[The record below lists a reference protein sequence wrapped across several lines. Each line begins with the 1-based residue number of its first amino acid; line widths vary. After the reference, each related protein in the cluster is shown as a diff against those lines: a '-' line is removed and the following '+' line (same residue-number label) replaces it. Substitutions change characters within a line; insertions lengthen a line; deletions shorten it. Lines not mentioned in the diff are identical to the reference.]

1 LIISILGRLSR
12 RDWAVGAIG
21 LAVAIGFVVAAF
33 FDLIAFPRLSFPILY
48 ALPVLLAALR
58 FSPRVVAGIAMIALA
73 ADIVGVWKSGEH
85 SPMLVLV
92 TATLAAV
99 CLLTV
104 AASRQRARIS
114 ALREVSETH
123 AERTERLQRVTA
135 ALSEAT
141 DPQSVARVVVD
152 EGVAALGAQA
162 GSLRILSPDGSE
174 LRLLHWRGYA
184 LGILS
189 DQQQFSID
197 SQTPL
202 AEAARTGKP
211 VFVSSI
217 AEGAKR
223 YPDAIRPQHAA
234 WQGALAAIPL
244 TIDGRVLGTFGI
256 SFAEAREFSPVD
268 REFALTL
275 AHQAA
280 QALHRSRLYQGESEA
295 RALAERSQERL
306 AFLSDASRTLHSS
319 LDYYE
324 TFKTLARLMVPRI
337 ADWSQVFIVEDDGR
351 IRLIAY
357 AVANPD
363 KIELAEAMERLY
375 PVTMDDPGGTAT
387 AFQSRRSYM
396 REDITDETLT
406 RTAKDAEHLR
416 LLRAFGL
423 RSLIV
428 VPLIARGR
436 LLGAIAA
443 HSADSARHYTAED
456 RVLVEELAERA
467 ALAIDNA
474 RLYSAEQ
481 TARKQAERAVK
492 LRDEFIA
499 IAAHELKT
507 PLTNLRGYAQLEM
520 LRLRRLNVVDPVAIR
535 RALTVIDRQSARLA
549 NLVSRL
555 FDVTALDEGR
565 IELYLEVVDVNA
577 LVEDVAAR
585 FETTL
590 ERHTLVLTRA
600 PNAHAAIDRARI
612 EQVLANLLDNAVR
625 YSPDG
630 GEIVVSIAKPSDAT
644 IQIAVRDDGPGI
656 PHERRGQLL
665 ERYFQADPENH
676 RSGLGLGLFI
686 SHRLVVLHGG
696 TLAVE
701 FPFDGGTRVVVTLPA
716 SPDGQSEIDYQID
729 VAKAIT
735 PSGSEGS
742 RATAAR
748 DSSLPL
754 GMTNA

>member
-1 LIISILGRLSR
+1 
-12 RDWAVGAIG
+12 
-21 LAVAIGFVVAAF
+21 
-33 FDLIAFPRLSFPILY
+33 
-48 ALPVLLAALR
+48 
-58 FSPRVVAGIAMIALA
+58 M
-73 ADIVGVWKSGEH
+73 
-85 SPMLVLV
+85 
-92 TATLAAV
+92 
-99 CLLTV
+99 
-104 AASRQRARIS
+104 
-114 ALREVSETH
+114 SETH
-123 AERTERLQRVTA
+123 TERGERLQRVTA
-135 ALSEAT
+135 ALSEAP

-162 GSLRILSPDGSE
+162 GSLRTLSPDGSE
-174 LRLLHWRGYA
+174 LVLLHRRGYPLVA
-184 LGILS
+184 LPQYQKL
-189 DQQQFSID
+189 SID
-197 SQTPL
+197 MNTPL
-202 AEAARTGKP
+202 AEAARTGKA
-211 VFVSSI
+211 VFLSSV

-223 YPDAIRPQHAA
+223 YPDAIQPQHTP

-244 TIDGRVLGTFGI
+244 AIDGRVLGAVRM
-256 SFAEAREFSPVD
+256 SFAEAREFSPAD

-280 QALHRSRLYQGESEA
+280 QALQRSRLYQAESEA

-306 AFLSDASRTLHSS
+306 SFLSDASRTLHSS

-351 IRLIAY
+351 IRLIAD

-363 KIELAEAMERLY
+363 KVELAAAMERLY

-387 AFQSRRSYM
+387 ALQSRRSYIV
-396 REDITDETLT
+396 EDIPDEMLT
-406 RTAKDAEHLR
+406 QTAKDAEHLR

-423 RSLIV
+423 RSLVV

-443 HSADSARHYTAED
+443 HSADSERHYTAED
-456 RVLVEELAERA
+456 RVLVEQLAERA

-481 TARKQAERAVK
+481 AARRQAERAVK

-507 PLTNLRGYAQLEM
+507 PLTNLQGYAQLEV
-520 LRLRRLNVVDPVAIR
+520 LRLRRQNVVDPVAIR
-535 RALTVIDRQSARLA
+535 RALTVIDRQSARLG

-555 FDVTALDEGR
+555 FDVTSLDEGR
-565 IELYLEVVDVNA
+565 IELTLEDVDVNA
-577 LVEDVAAR
+577 LVEDLAAKM
-585 FETTL
+585 ETTL
-590 ERHTLVLTRA
+590 ERHRLSLTRA
-600 PNAHAAIDRARI
+600 RDARAWIDRARI

-630 GEIVVSIAKPSDAT
+630 GEITVSVSKPSEAT

-656 PHERRGQLL
+656 PHERRAQLL
-665 ERYFQADPENH
+665 ERYYQADPENH

-686 SHRLVVLHGG
+686 SHRLVALHGG
-696 TLAVE
+696 NLIVE

-716 SPDGQSEIDYQID
+716 TPDRPAEPNQRAEARQS
-729 VAKAIT
+729 VM
-735 PSGSEGS
+735 PSRSEES
-742 RATAAR
+742 RSGR
-748 DSSLPL
+748 P
-754 GMTNA
+754 